1 MVISA
6 ISDSLQTIWNESQ
19 TFLQK
24 PLFDETN
31 AAKILIDCSTLI
43 KAIEAEFA
51 RDEQVD
57 QSDVAEEKSVL
68 FSISLDILS
77 QEKVLQ
83 NVAISLLWASIQE
96 VACYALYM
104 TLKQKI
110 QGDIYIGL
118 SLQEEEVLMDV
129 FVRTAEQLFG
139 MREHSK
145 SRNLVD
151 IMRLVI
157 SKQHPDLSS
166 SSDKFSKIPPALQ
179 QTLLHSL
186 VVSTIQS
193 LEDINKKDRKTISQA
208 MFASKLVFSI
218 LRDHCT
224 VKFESLKIKMC
235 KTWVNFSISMVKP
248 DLGALLE
255 KDVRRFATFAA
266 DILKNSPDMSS
277 DASIIFSKCS
287 MFNSSSFYREQLWEK
302 CYKNCSS
309 LVKANLSTD
318 QTHIMLLESLYRKL
332 QENYVESDFEEAY
345 DCFESINALLLS
357 RNPPSIAAIC
367 LVIEMASNITR
378 KLLELKPL
386 PLFHEKIWT
395 WCLSVLQRIKQFAA
409 NQDDHEQLARSALTC
424 ALHLK
429 KRDSTSSC
437 IQGLIKAHN
446 ANPNSMS
453 IKGLQKVVQ
462 LLVSHSILAE
472 HCDIHE
478 SLTFLK
484 HALHFCKEGWPKR
497 FFSLCAAHVSCLI
510 NHCRSASEIKS
521 HQKYCTL
528 AFANRSSKYH
538 RSGET
543 HG

>member
-1 MVISA
+1 MKRPLQFSDLQVVRMILQPILPATDRRVLFLCRLSRSEVTSALARKMISTV
-6 ISDSLQTIWNESQ
+6 SDSLQTLWNESQ
-19 TFLQK
+19 GFLQK
-24 PLFDETN
+24 PVFDETN
-31 AAKILIDCSTLI
+31 AAKFLIDCSALI
-43 KAIEAEFA
+43 KAIESEFA
-51 RDEQVD
+51 RDELVD
-57 QSDVAEEKSVL
+57 QSDVSEDKSAL
-68 FSISLDILS
+68 FSISLEILS
-77 QEKVLQ
+77 QEKFLQ
-83 NVAISLLWASIQE
+83 NGAISLLWASIQE
-96 VACYALYM
+96 VACYALYL
-104 TLKQKI
+104 TLRQKL

-129 FVRTAEQLFG
+129 FIRTAEQLFG
-139 MREHSK
+139 MREYSK
-145 SRNLVD
+145 SRSLVE
-151 IMRLVI
+151 IMRFVI

-166 SSDKFSKIPPALQ
+166 SSEKFTKIPPALQ

-186 VVSTIQS
+186 VFSTIQS
-193 LEDINKKDRKTISQA
+193 LEDIDKKDRKTISQA
-208 MFASKLVFSI
+208 MFASKIVFSI

-235 KTWVNFSISMVKP
+235 KTWVNFAISVVKP

-266 DILKNSPDMSS
+266 EILKISPEMAS

-302 CYKNCSS
+302 CYKNCSL
-309 LVKANLSTD
+309 LVKANLSND

-332 QENYVESDFEEAY
+332 QENYSESDFEEAY
-345 DCFESINALLLS
+345 DCFESVNTLLLS
-357 RNPPSIAAIC
+357 RNPPSIPAIC
-367 LVIEMASNITR
+367 LVIEMASNISR
-378 KLLELKPL
+378 KLLELKPM
-386 PLFHEKIWT
+386 PLFHDKIWT
-395 WCLSVLQRIKQFAA
+395 WCLSVLQRIKQFAS

-446 ANPNSMS
+446 SNPNSMS

-462 LLVSHSILAE
+462 LLVSHSILGE

-484 HALHFCKEGWPKR
+484 HALHFCKEG
-497 FFSLCAAHVSCLI
+497 
-510 NHCRSASEIKS
+510 
-521 HQKYCTL
+521 
-528 AFANRSSKYH
+528 
-538 RSGET
+538 
-543 HG
+543 